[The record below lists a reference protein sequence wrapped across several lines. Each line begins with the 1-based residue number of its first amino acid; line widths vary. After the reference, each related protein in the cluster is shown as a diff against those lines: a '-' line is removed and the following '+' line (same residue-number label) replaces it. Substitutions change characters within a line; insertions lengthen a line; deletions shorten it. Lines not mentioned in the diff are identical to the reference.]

1 MANDSST
8 GSRLAFEISLWRLQE
23 QLERSRA
30 LDSRLTNAF
39 ALSAAM
45 VALLGSAL
53 LFSDLP
59 EGSAV
64 RSAVTAGAA
73 LFVANIVV
81 STSALLAGRWAL
93 APNLDALLSYVDQL
107 PVDELTIEVA
117 SSLVEVIESNERGLR
132 RKALLVTGA
141 VILTASTAVTIAVAA
156 ILLSSQ

>member
-1 MANDSST
+1 M
-8 GSRLAFEISLWRLQE
+8 
-23 QLERSRA
+23 
-30 LDSRLTNAF
+30 
-39 ALSAAM
+39 
-45 VALLGSAL
+45 
-53 LFSDLP
+53 
-59 EGSAV
+59 
-64 RSAVTAGAA
+64 TAGAA

-117 SSLVEVIESNERGLR
+117 SSLVEVIEANERGLR

-141 VILTASTAVTIAVAA
+141 VILTASTAVTIAIAA